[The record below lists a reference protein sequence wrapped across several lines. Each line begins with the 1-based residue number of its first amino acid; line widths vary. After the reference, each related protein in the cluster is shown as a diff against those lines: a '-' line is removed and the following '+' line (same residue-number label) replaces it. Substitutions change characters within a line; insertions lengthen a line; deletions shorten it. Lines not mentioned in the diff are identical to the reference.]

1 MLMNLWMEEEENRR
15 REEEFQRRRRVGKK
29 NLYVESLV
37 LYFLAR
43 RTQELN
49 QTAFLFKAWS
59 RLMCVVGN

>member
-1 MLMNLWMEEEENRR
+1 MDGRGGEPQTRR
-15 REEEFQRRRRVGKK
+15 GVPEKEASWEKK
-29 NLYVESLV
+29 LYVESLV